1 MTKEQLIT
9 ENAMYRKALE
19 EILNIENNEFVIE
32 AYQED
37 WKSKYPACVGVATSI
52 AQLALD
58 KKYIP

>member
-1 MTKEQLIT
+1 
-9 ENAMYRKALE
+9 MYRKALE
-19 EILNIENNEFVIE
+19 EILNVENNEFVIE

-37 WKSKYPACVGVATSI
+37 WKSKYPTCVGVATSI

>member
-1 MTKEQLIT
+1 MTKEQLIA

-19 EILNIENNEFVIE
+19 EILNVKNNKFVIE
-32 AYQED
+32 AYKKD
-37 WKSKYPACVGVATSI
+37 WKSKYPVCVGVATSI